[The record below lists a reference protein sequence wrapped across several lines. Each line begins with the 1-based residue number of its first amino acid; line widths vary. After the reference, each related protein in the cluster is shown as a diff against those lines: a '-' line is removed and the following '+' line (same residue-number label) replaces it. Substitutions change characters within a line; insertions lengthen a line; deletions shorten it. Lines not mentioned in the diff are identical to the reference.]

1 MGFTESL
8 DLKDKRAVVV
18 GLGLSGIA
26 ACRLLASLGA
36 KVVATDSK
44 KPEAVSPEVEAL
56 AAAGITLV
64 LGGHEAARMSEADLV
79 VISPGVPSFPE
90 LEAAE
95 RAGVRI
101 WGEVELAVRAV
112 NASAKAAGR
121 KLPRLVAI
129 GGTNGKST
137 VTSLVGALL
146 ERAGLRTFVGGNLGE
161 PLAAHA
167 DEPFDALVLE
177 VSSFQMERVDAFHP
191 EISVLLNVTPDH
203 LDRYADEAA
212 YANAKGN
219 AFLRQTVE
227 DFAVVPAGD
236 DVCKMQASRGKGRL
250 VTFGPGGTVDV
261 RADAVVDHRTRVSY
275 PRASFGLQGGHNAL
289 NVAAAL
295 AAIGPFGLDA
305 RVVQEVLESFRG
317 LPHRMVLVRG
327 RGGVRWYDDSKGTNV
342 GASVTAVR
350 GVAEERVVLVAG
362 GRDKGGSYGPLVD
375 ALREKGRAAVLI
387 GEAAALIRDAIGDVV
402 PVRVA
407 SSMEEAVD
415 IAAQLARPGDAV
427 LLSPACSSFDMFRD
441 YKHRG
446 DVFVNAVLALPDAPS
461 SRPEVQ
467 S

>member
-1 MGFTESL
+1 MAFTDSL

-18 GLGLSGIA
+18 GLGLSGVA
-26 ACRLLASLGA
+26 ACRLLSSLGA

-44 KPEAVSPEVEAL
+44 KPDAISPEVRAL
-56 AAAGITLV
+56 ADSGVTLV
-64 LGGHEAARMSEADLV
+64 LGGHKPARMSEADLV
-79 VISPGVPSFPE
+79 VVSPGVPSFPE

-95 RAGVRI
+95 RAGVPI

-121 KLPRLVAI
+121 ELPRLVAI

-146 ERAGLRTFVGGNLGE
+146 ERAHLRTFVGGNLGE

-167 DEPFDALVLE
+167 GEPFDALVLE

-203 LDRYADEAA
+203 LDRYADEAG

-219 AFLRQTVE
+219 AFVRQTSE
-227 DFAVVPAGD
+227 DFAVVPVGD

-250 VTFGPGGTVDV
+250 VTFGPGGIVDV
-261 RADAVVDHRTRVSY
+261 RADAVVDHRARVSY
-275 PRASFGLQGGHNAL
+275 PRATFGLQGGHNAL
-289 NVAAAL
+289 NVAAAV
-295 AAIGPFGLDA
+295 AAVGPFGLDA
-305 RVVQEVLESFRG
+305 RVIQEVLEGFRG
-317 LPHRMVLVRG
+317 LPHRMVLVRS
-327 RGGVRWYDDSKGTNV
+327 RDGVRWYDDSKGTNV

-402 PVRVA
+402 PVRIA
-407 SSMEEAVD
+407 STMTEAVD

-446 DVFVNAVLALPDAPS
+446 DVFVNAVLALPGAAS